1 MNKRARVAQIR
12 RTILGRAI
20 EMFVSSDNDKLTFA
34 EAQRLAAKQVAA
46 DERLKPRQV
55 RAAQSA
61 PSTSGEGNA
70 RETLFKSWPQG
81 SEQDDKW
88 SFCLTAGTLCPANQE
103 RQ

>member
-70 RETLFKSWPQG
+70 RETLFSRVMSIRERMFP
-81 SEQDDKW
+81 D
-88 SFCLTAGTLCPANQE
+88 ANP
-103 RQ
+103 RRRYDRRA